1 MSTAIPF
8 ARDRDCLNDVV
19 QHPHI
24 LIRQN
29 TSLAVH
35 FHPFNIARAGNGDGT
50 VPDDPTYSYLR
61 SSPPSVLGKDL
72 DGLDKLD
79 IFLESIG
86 LEPSQHVSEVICGY
100 VRVRAVF
107 TSEETTTN
115 GAVSYDWDIDFATAM
130 LACVRRWVVGL
141 WDLRSRHASSMPL

>member
-35 FHPFNIARAGNGDGT
+35 FHPFNIARARNGDDT
-50 VPDDPTYSYLR
+50 VPDDPSYSHLR
-61 SSPPSVLGKDL
+61 SSPPSALGKAL

-79 IFLESIG
+79 VFLESIG
-86 LEPSQHVSEVICGY
+86 LEPSQHVSKVICGY

-107 TSEETTTN
+107 TSEETATN
-115 GAVSYDWDIDFATAM
+115 GAVSYDWDIDFATAT
-130 LACVRRWVVGL
+130 LACVRR
-141 WDLRSRHASSMPL
+141 